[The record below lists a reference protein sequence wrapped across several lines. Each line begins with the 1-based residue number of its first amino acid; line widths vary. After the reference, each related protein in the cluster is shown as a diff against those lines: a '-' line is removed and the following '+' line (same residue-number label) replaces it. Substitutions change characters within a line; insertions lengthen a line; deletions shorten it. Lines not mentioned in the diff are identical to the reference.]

1 MKHPTVKKEIS
12 VFYFFLP
19 FLVTALVLLILGV
32 IRPSIVNQLLSV
44 KLTRLKII
52 LIFGVMTAIFACLIV
67 VTAPQAKKTGIEG
80 ASTSQPAE
88 TTTQIEN
95 PTTDQKT
102 EPAVKKS
109 STGICHA
116 QGTTYFNK
124 TTNYKSFDSIET
136 CLKSGGRLPKK

>member
-1 MKHPTVKKEIS
+1 

-19 FLVTALVLLILGV
+19 FLVTALVLLILGI
-32 IRPSIVNQLLSV
+32 IRPSIVNQLLSI

-52 LIFGVMTAIFACLIV
+52 LIFGAMTAIFAYLIV
-67 VTAPQAKKTGIEG
+67 VTAPQAENKNIDGD
-80 ASTSQPAE
+80 STSQPTGTITRA
-88 TTTQIEN
+88 EN
-95 PTTDQKT
+95 PITDQKSD
-102 EPAVKKS
+102 PAVKKS

-124 TTNYKSFDSIET
+124 TTNYKPFDSIET

>member
-1 MKHPTVKKEIS
+1 M
-12 VFYFFLP
+12 FYFFLP
-19 FLVTALVLLILGV
+19 FLVTALVLLVLGI
-32 IRPSIVNQLLSV
+32 IRPRTINQFLSI

-52 LIFGVMTAIFACLIV
+52 LIFGAMVAIFAYLTV

-88 TTTQIEN
+88 TTTQVEN
-95 PTTDQKT
+95 PTTDQKS

-116 QGTTYFNK
+116 KGTTYYDK
-124 TTNYKSFDSIET
+124 TTNYKSFDSLET
-136 CLKSGGRLPKK
+136 CLRGGGRLPKK